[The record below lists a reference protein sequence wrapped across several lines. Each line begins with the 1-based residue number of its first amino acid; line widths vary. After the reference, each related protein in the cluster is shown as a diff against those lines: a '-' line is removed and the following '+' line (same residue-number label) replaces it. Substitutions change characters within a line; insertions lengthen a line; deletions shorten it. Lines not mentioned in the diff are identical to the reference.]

1 MQTST
6 NADLSLS
13 CDRRSRQ
20 RGLRLEEQ
28 VMRSIAALAAL
39 LAVPTFRLGYR
50 IIAPDRLSVW
60 FGMARP
66 GGGDFRAIA
75 TGELRKR
82 S

>member
-1 MQTST
+1 
-6 NADLSLS
+6 
-13 CDRRSRQ
+13 
-20 RGLRLEEQ
+20 
-28 VMRSIAALAAL
+28 MRSIAALAAL